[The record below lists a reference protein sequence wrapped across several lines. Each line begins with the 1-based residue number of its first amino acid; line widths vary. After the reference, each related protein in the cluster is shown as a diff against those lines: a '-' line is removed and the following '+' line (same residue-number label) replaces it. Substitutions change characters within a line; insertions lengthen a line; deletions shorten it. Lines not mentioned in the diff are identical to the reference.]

1 MTAIESEGLRRRFGK
16 REAVAGVDLSVPTGS
31 VYGFLGQN
39 GAGKTTTI
47 RMVLGLIRPSAGRVR
62 VFGHDVARERLR
74 AARQMGSLVETP
86 SLYDRLT
93 GRENLEIARR
103 LRGDPKSEIDR
114 VLEAVDLTGAAGRLA
129 GGYSQGMRQRLGI
142 ARALLGRPDL
152 LVLDEPTNGLDP
164 DGILEFRDFV
174 RSLPARDGTTVFVSS
189 HLLSEVE
196 QVATHVGLMHQ
207 GRLLAQDTLAAL
219 KAGAGREA
227 EIGVEDARRAAMVLS
242 AASLPA
248 RAEGDRCLKLPL
260 PEAGADA
267 ALAAANQRL
276 VAAGFAVFRLH
287 SRERSLEDVY
297 LERVR
302 AEAPLA
308 A

>member
-1 MTAIESEGLRRRFGK
+1 MAAIESEGLRRRFGK
-16 REAVAGVDLSVPTGS
+16 REAVAGVNLAVPQGS

-39 GAGKTTTI
+39 GAGKTTSI
-47 RMVLGLIRPSAGRVR
+47 RMILGLIRPSAGRVR
-62 VFGHDVARERLR
+62 VFGHDVSRERLA
-74 AARQMGSLVETP
+74 AARRMGSLVEAP

-142 ARALLGRPDL
+142 ARALLGRPEL

-164 DGILEFRDFV
+164 DGILEFRAFI
-174 RSLPARDGTTVFVSS
+174 RRLAEGEGTTVFVSS

-219 KAGAGREA
+219 KADAGREA
-227 EIGVEDARRAAMVLS
+227 EIGVEDARRAVLVLG
-242 AASLPA
+242 AAGIEA
-248 RAEGDRCLKLPL
+248 WADGDRSVRIPL
-260 PEAGADA
+260 REGAA
-267 ALAAANQRL
+267 EPALAAANQRL
-276 VAAGFAVFRLH
+276 VAAGFSVFRLQ